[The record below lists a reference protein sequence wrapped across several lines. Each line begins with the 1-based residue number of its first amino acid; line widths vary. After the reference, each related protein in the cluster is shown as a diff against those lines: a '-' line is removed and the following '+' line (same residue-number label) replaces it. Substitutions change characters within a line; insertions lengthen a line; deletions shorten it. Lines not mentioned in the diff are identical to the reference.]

1 LPIFKYDE
9 NENALVAKKEGNPVE
24 EEWETKTPLAS
35 KSENGEYLKNTY
47 EKSCGSCN
55 QIIVESHN

>member
-1 LPIFKYDE
+1 LPIFKYHE

-24 EEWETKTPLAS
+24 EERETKTQLAS
-35 KSENGEYLKNTY
+35 ESENGEDLKNTY

-55 QIIVESHN
+55 PIIVESHN